1 MTMLDQL
8 LQILSP
14 QKDYDKRKSDSKYRR
29 LKKKGKKND
38 KKPIV
43 EEKKPYLDP
52 ELFKQLPGHVDI
64 RKVVTKPRNID
75 EREWIAT
82 HAIALFHN
90 INQLYGTVSEFCTA
104 DTCPIMQGPG
114 QKQYAW
120 VDERGKKLK
129 CTGPQYVDYVMTFCQ
144 KCASNQDLFPTKYA
158 QTFHE
163 SFYSEIKKI
172 LRFLFH
178 VIAHMYY
185 SHFAR
190 LKQMDMVGYLTTV
203 FKHFTY
209 LDRDFHLVDR
219 QETSTMDDLV
229 EAMGLFKPMPSS
241 SETSVT
247 ERTTG
252 ACSAAESPSPSGNRT
267 QQTPTHFHQQQM
279 MHLPPRNNGAPM
291 SIRNFQG
298 WTPT

>member
-14 QKDYDKRKSDSKYRR
+14 QKDYDKRKTDRKYRR
-29 LKKKGKKND
+29 IKKKGKKND
-38 KKPIV
+38 KKPVV

-52 ELFKQLPGHVDI
+52 ELFEQLPSNLNL
-64 RKVVTKPRNID
+64 RTVVTKPRNIE

-82 HAIALFHN
+82 HAMLPCFTTST
-90 INQLYGTVSEFCTA
+90 QLYGTVSEFCTA
-104 DTCPIMQGPG
+104 DSCPVMQGPG
-114 QKQYAW
+114 QKQYTW

-144 KCASNQDLFPTKYA
+144 KCASNQELFPTKYA

-190 LKQMDMVGYLTTV
+190 LKQMGMVGYLTTV

-209 LDRDFHLVDR
+209 LDRDFNLVDR
-219 QETSTMDDLV
+219 QETATLDDLV
-229 EAMGLFKPMPSS
+229 DAMGLFKAPPAGESS
-241 SETSVT
+241 GT
-247 ERTTG
+247 ENTVSG
-252 ACSAAESPSPSGNRT
+252 ACSAGESSAPISGGRRI
-267 QQTPTHFHQQQM
+267 QQTPTHFHQQHLM
-279 MHLPPRNNGAPM
+279 PLPPRNNGAQM
-291 SIRNFQG
+291 
-298 WTPT
+298 